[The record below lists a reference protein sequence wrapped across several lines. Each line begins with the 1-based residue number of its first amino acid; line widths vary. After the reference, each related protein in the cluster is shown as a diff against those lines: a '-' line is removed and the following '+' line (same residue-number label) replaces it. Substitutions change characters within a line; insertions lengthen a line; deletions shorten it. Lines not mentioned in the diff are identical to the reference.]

1 MHIYLYQKVAC
12 AFELINNFHKHIS
25 RTHKDNRY
33 KIISSTFYNVE
44 SHRLQFRRLRDE
56 TESKKKSE
64 KDKETKKIKQERISR
79 DVRAYTGL
87 ALFRIHLK

>member
-1 MHIYLYQKVAC
+1 MLSSLSIIFINIYQEHI
-12 AFELINNFHKHIS
+12 
-25 RTHKDNRY
+25 
-33 KIISSTFYNVE
+33 KIIDTKLYLVLSITSSHIDCSSVVFV
-44 SHRLQFRRLRDE
+44 RDE